1 MRPIHRVVRVF
12 AGAAVA
18 FSLHSPSVLAVP
30 TQPELPWDLVSD
42 EEGIRTFRR
51 ELEGSPI
58 ISFRGETVID
68 APIGKIVSV
77 LGDSRRKTEWMDRL
91 VATKT
96 LRMKSFYERVEYNH
110 TAAPWPFKDRDF
122 VLKAEASV
130 DRVKRALHIH
140 IRSTEEPELAPV
152 TKDKVRGL
160 ITRSHFELRSTDGDT
175 RTWIA
180 VEVHA
185 DLRGAIPK
193 WVVNLVQKTW
203 PRKTLD
209 GIRRQAAKPD
219 VLEHPEAKRI
229 LDEFNATP
237 VAAR

>member
-1 MRPIHRVVRVF
+1 MRAVHRVV
-12 AGAAVA
+12 ALSTVA
-18 FSLHSPSVLAVP
+18 FAIFAPAALAVP
-30 TQPELPWDLVSD
+30 TQPEAPWDLVSD
-42 EEGIRTFRR
+42 EEGIRTYRR
-51 ELEGSPI
+51 EIEGSPL

-77 LGDSRRKTEWMDRL
+77 LGDSKRKTEWMDRL
-91 VATKT
+91 VFTRT
-96 LRMKSFYERVEYNH
+96 LWMKSFYERVEYNH

-122 VLKAEASV
+122 VLRAEASV

-140 IRSTEEPELAPV
+140 IRSTEEPTLAPE
-152 TKDKVRGL
+152 TKDKVRGQ
-160 ITRSHFELRSTDGDT
+160 ITKSHFELRSIDGDT

-185 DLRGAIPK
+185 DPRGAIPK

-203 PRKTLD
+203 PRKTLE

-229 LDEFNATP
+229 LDELNG
-237 VAAR
+237 ARRT